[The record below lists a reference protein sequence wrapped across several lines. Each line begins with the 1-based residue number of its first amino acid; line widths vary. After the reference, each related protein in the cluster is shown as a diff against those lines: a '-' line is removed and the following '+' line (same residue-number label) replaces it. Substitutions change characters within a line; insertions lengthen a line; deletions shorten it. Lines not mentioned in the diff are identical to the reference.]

1 MGAAPSPAGA
11 PAAPAS
17 APRIG
22 LPQLSPGSP
31 QWHSASAERP
41 AVARPADAAR
51 LQAPAAGPGQ
61 RAPFA
66 GAAAAA
72 ARARQGLDAA
82 RGGTAG
88 PPGRGAP
95 GAWGLPPDPADA
107 ARSGWRELPGK
118 CEPWMRVDGRT
129 VHNARP
135 VLGGLVRAGLLARG
149 QALHYAAARGAPAGA
164 LGSVVRARP
173 GPRPAPASTG
183 GSRAAAV
190 PCPRVSAGV
199 SQDSRRARRPHNMA
213 ARAFAS

>member
-1 MGAAPSPAGA
+1 
-11 PAAPAS
+11 
-17 APRIG
+17 
-22 LPQLSPGSP
+22 
-31 QWHSASAERP
+31 
-41 AVARPADAAR
+41 
-51 LQAPAAGPGQ
+51 LQAPGAGLGQ

-66 GAAAAA
+66 GAGAAAA
-72 ARARQGLDAA
+72 CARQGLDAA
-82 RGGTAG
+82 RGGAAG
-88 PPGRGAP
+88 ASGGGAP

-173 GPRPAPASTG
+173 GPRPAPAAAGVTC
-183 GSRAAAV
+183 AAAD
-190 PCPRVSAGV
+190 PCPQVGAGV
-199 SQDSRRARRPHNMA
+199 SLIRAAPAVHTKWLRVPWPAH
-213 ARAFAS
+213 